1 MAATMTDFDKRVL
14 DFVNEKPGYKA
25 STIALLMEV
34 DVARV
39 NASLRGPLRGKVRKA
54 WENRSYCWY
63 PRQAAAR
70 AQAPLPLPEPLDTPL
85 ARLCRYFLDC
95 LSHDDMG
102 GVSVFAVA
110 HPGTADYTELPHSPS
125 TEDFNPFGTPDSA
138 RLITKVHANPNQL
151 ALFVGYP
158 LRLKFVQ
165 TQRWSGFFVE
175 PILLFPFQELQPGN
189 GNPRLSEDLPQF
201 NFKAL
206 GSLGNAQSASVIE
219 ESFRLA
225 EELGLECD
233 PADAP
238 NTEELLERLRE
249 VRPGWDWQEEINP
262 NALSEGV
269 PLPELKC
276 QGIFN
281 RCALV
286 VSERSKYTR
295 GLETEL
301 KALQTKQAKEYDG
314 AAVGQW
320 LSGANTQSTTA
331 EELPLLEV
339 LPLNSE
345 QRVAVRQ
352 ALTNQLTVVTGPPG
366 TGKSQVVASILVN
379 AAFQGKTVLFAS
391 KNNKAVDVV
400 EARVNALGP
409 RPILL
414 RLGANKYQTAVAQ
427 YLANLLSAQ
436 STPEDAEE
444 FEHSKAL
451 HKDIESRSWA
461 LDSEF
466 QALIK
471 LRNQVDALEQEL
483 DLLREELGNAKF
495 LKVRGIDVR
504 DLRTSVQSLQ
514 SVIQATQKSSQGL
527 IVKIIWPILRQGRLK
542 RLSDAFQAFGYYA
555 HELELELPPEVET
568 AANDWTRFSKSLDD
582 RLFQVER
589 AKVYF
594 QKLDELTANESI
606 EDLSRR
612 RLTLIKELSELS
624 ARLWD
629 CWLRLQPARITQSQR
644 QLIGNYTA
652 LLEMITGAAA
662 NGSNLNAGIFAQ
674 YYRLFPQI
682 APVLSCWA
690 VTALAARGKLPF
702 DPGFFDLLVI
712 DEASQCDIASA
723 LPLLFRAKRAVIIG
737 DSMQLPHISGL
748 AKVQDQRLLERHGLI
763 EDRAGWSYSSKS
775 LFDLAASLCRSEDI
789 LMIRDHFRSHSDI
802 IQFSNETFY
811 DGKLRLATPYD
822 KLRRPYPDGP
832 AVRWIDVQ
840 GEVVR
845 PWDGGAVNDTE
856 ARAVVLEIERLIQQ
870 GYQGTIGVVSPFRAQ
885 ANRIRD
891 IISQNPQL
899 AAPLARADFLVDV
912 VHSFQGDERD
922 VIIFSPVISRNTP
935 RGALWFVDSSAHKKR
950 LFNVSITRA
959 RAALV
964 VVGDKSAISQCESD
978 HLKKFVA
985 YVESLAQRRE
995 RDTVDAVKDF
1005 GEAYPVVAHPEWVSD
1020 YERHFYTPLYRRLR
1034 GRSIWPMPQYSVDK
1048 YWLDFALISGQRMLN
1063 IEVDGERHHRSWDGE
1078 LCRRDQIRNIRLME
1092 LGWDVMRFWVYQV
1105 RDDLDRCLDRVEA
1118 WCDDRGR

>member
-1 MAATMTDFDKRVL
+1 MATTITDFDKKVL
-14 DFVNEKPGYKA
+14 DLVNEKPGYKA
-25 STIALLMEV
+25 STIALLLEV
-34 DVARV
+34 DAALV
-39 NASLRGPLRGKVRKA
+39 NASLRGPLRGRVRKV
-54 WENRSYCWY
+54 WEDRSFRWY
-63 PRQAAAR
+63 PRQSNVQR
-70 AQAPLPLPEPLDTPL
+70 PVPPPQATPLDTPL
-85 ARLCRYFLDC
+85 ARLCRYYLDC

-110 HPGTADYTELPHSPS
+110 RPGTSDYAELPLSPFAE
-125 TEDFNPFGTPDSA
+125 TFNPFDAPDSA
-138 RLITKVHANPNQL
+138 RLLGKVRNNPNQL

-158 LRLKFVQ
+158 VRLRHVQ

-175 PILLFPFQELQPGN
+175 PIMLFPFQELQAGA
-189 GNPRLSEDLPQF
+189 GNPRLSDDLPLF

-206 GSLGNAQSASVIE
+206 GSLGNTKDTSVIE
-219 ESFRLA
+219 ESFRLS
-225 EELGLECD
+225 EEVGLECD

-238 NTEELLERLRE
+238 DIEELLERLRE
-249 VRPGWDWQEEINP
+249 VRPGWDWQEEISANT
-262 NALSEGV
+262 LSEGV
-269 PLPELKC
+269 PLPEIQR

-281 RCALV
+281 RCVLV
-286 VSERSKYTR
+286 VAERSKYTR

-301 KALQTKQAKEYDG
+301 KALQTKKIEEYD
-314 AAVGQW
+314 ATAVGQW
-320 LSGANTQSTTA
+320 LSGATVSSTTA
-331 EELPLLEV
+331 EDLPLLEV

-352 ALTNQLTVVTGPPG
+352 ALTNQLTVLTGPPG

-379 AAFQGKTVLFAS
+379 AAFQGQTVLFAS

-400 EARVNALGP
+400 ESRVNALGP

-436 STPEDAEE
+436 STQEDAEE
-444 FEHSKAL
+444 FDRTKAL
-451 HKDIESRSWA
+451 HKNIEGRSLA
-461 LDSEF
+461 LDEEF
-466 QALIK
+466 QALIE
-471 LRNQVDALEQEL
+471 LRNEVDALEQEIEP
-483 DLLREELGNAKF
+483 LREALGNVKF
-495 LKVRGIDVR
+495 SNVRQIDMQ
-504 DLRTSVQSLQ
+504 DLRTSVQFLQ
-514 SVIQATQKSSQGL
+514 SAIRAAQKSKQGL
-527 IVKIIWPILRQGRLK
+527 VVKTVWPILRRGRLN
-542 RLSDAFQAFGYYA
+542 RLSDAFQSFGHYA
-555 HELELELPPEVET
+555 HQLELQLPSEVES
-568 AANDWTRFSKSLDD
+568 AAHDWERFSESLDD
-582 RLFQVER
+582 RLAQVER
-589 AKVYF
+589 AKLYF
-594 QKLDELTANESI
+594 QKLNDLTAKESI
-606 EDLSRR
+606 ADLSRKR
-612 RLTLIKELSELS
+612 RALIKELSALS

-629 CWLRLQPARITQSQR
+629 SWLRLQPTRITQAQR

-662 NGSNLNAGIFAQ
+662 NGGNLNAGIFAQ

-723 LPLLFRAKRAVIIG
+723 IPLLYRAKRAIIIG

-748 AKVQDQRLLERHGLI
+748 AKAQDQRLLERHGLL
-763 EDRAGWSYSSKS
+763 ENRAGWSYSSKS
-775 LFDLAASLCRSEDI
+775 LFDLAASLCRPEDI
-789 LMIRDHFRSHSDI
+789 LMIQDHFRSHADI

-845 PWDGGAVNDTE
+845 PWDGGAVNDAE

-899 AAPLARADFLVDV
+899 AAPLVRADFLVDV

-959 RAALV
+959 RAALI
-964 VVGDKSAISQCESD
+964 VVGDKSALSQSESS
-978 HLKKFVA
+978 HLKQFVV
-985 YVESLAQRRE
+985 YVESLAQHRHSE
-995 RDTVDAVKDF
+995 VVSYARDL
-1005 GEAYPVVAHPEWVSD
+1005 GEVYPVVAHPEWVSD
-1020 YERHFYTPLYRRLR
+1020 YERPFYTSLYRRLR
-1034 GRSIWPMPQYSVDK
+1034 SRNIWPMPQYSVDK
-1048 YWLDFALISGQRMLN
+1048 YWLDFALRSGQRMLD
-1063 IEVDGERHHRSWDGE
+1063 IEIDGERHHRSWDGE

-1118 WCDDRGR
+1118 WCDNRGC